1 VADSTGMR
9 DRADEAGSPL
19 PQGASDPVA
28 AVTSRAPGRLRGF
41 FESDILAMS
50 ATPVGFAVVLLGVY
64 GAWLGGSFLNADAR
78 VFDIYQNT
86 PSLLI
91 SIGLISCLACGQFD
105 LSAGANASL
114 AAVMTCGL
122 YLKQGLPMAAALVL
136 AVVIAGAFGVINAIV
151 VLRFRVNAF
160 IATLAVS
167 GVMDGVANV
176 YSGGSDITP
185 STTGR
190 NFPTWFAGNTSFGS
204 FVHKVPYPVAIA
216 LLIVL
221 AGSAVLALHDRAGAR
236 GQRRLALEIAGVA
249 VIAAVTALLIAA
261 GVPRQICWQ
270 IVLLM
275 VLAWVLWVVI
285 RYTVLGRSMFAIG
298 GNPTAAR
305 LTGINVA
312 KTSAAAFVVSAVM
325 AGIAGVCLAANQASA
340 TPGEADGYILS
351 AYAAVFVSTV
361 FLSVGRFNVWG
372 TILGGICLVY
382 VAEGLVVGG
391 LQFSWTDVINGV
403 VLLLAVSL
411 STSIRGMVVRR

>member
-1 VADSTGMR
+1 MR
-9 DRADEAGSPL
+9 DRAEEAGGDLLQQAPE
-19 PQGASDPVA
+19 PA
-28 AVTSRAPGRLRGF
+28 APSGRPPGRLRGF

-50 ATPVGFAVVLLGVY
+50 ATPVGFAVILLGVY
-64 GAWLGGSFLNADAR
+64 GVWLGSSFLNADAR

-114 AAVMTCGL
+114 AAVLTCGL
-122 YLKQGLPMAAALVL
+122 YLKQGLPMPVAIAL
-136 AVVIAGAFGVINAIV
+136 AIVIAGAFGAVNALV

-160 IATLAVS
+160 IATLAIS
-167 GVMDGVANV
+167 GIMDGVASV
-176 YSGGSDITP
+176 YSGGSDIAPT
-185 STTGR
+185 TTGK
-190 NFPTWFAGNTSFGS
+190 NFPSWFAGNTSFGS
-204 FVHKVPYPVAIA
+204 FVHKVPYGLAIA
-216 LLIVL
+216 LVILL
-221 AGSAVLALHDRAGAR
+221 AGSAVMALHDRAGAH
-236 GQRRLALEIAGVA
+236 GQRRLRLEIVGVV
-249 VIAAVTALLIAA
+249 VIAAVTILIIAT
-261 GVPRQICWQ
+261 GIPRQISWQ

-275 VLAWVLWVVI
+275 LLAWVLWVVI
-285 RYTVLGRSMFAIG
+285 RYTVVGRSMFAIG

-305 LTGINVA
+305 LTGISVA
-312 KTSAAAFVVSAVM
+312 KVSAGAFVLSGLM

-382 VAEGLVVGG
+382 VGEGLVVGG
-391 LQFSWTDVINGV
+391 LQFTWTDVINGV